1 MTTWD
6 LGRGRVSTEQA
17 LRGIRVPLVVG
28 GIDSDRLYPLHQQ
41 EQIAALVPG
50 TVGGLRVVRSPY
62 GHDGFLVE
70 REQVFAL
77 VEETLDV
84 ALSDA
89 A

>member
-1 MTTWD
+1 M
-6 LGRGRVSTEQA
+6 
-17 LRGIRVPLVVG
+17 PLVVG

-41 EQIAALVPG
+41 EQIAALVPT
-50 TVGGLRVVRSPY
+50 TVGGLRVVASPY